1 MTRMELFGAVK
12 LGLEGEW
19 LGGCEKCVCQKK
31 LQRRGWC
38 FEEKSRGGYE
48 MSIRRQGKE
57 TVVQHG
63 KRKDKIWGGDMSRFS
78 AEESWIREVLL
89 QHDQVLLLVH
99 AASALLLLLPS
110 IILYLVNSLQRAW
123 VRP

>member
-1 MTRMELFGAVK
+1 
-12 LGLEGEW
+12 
-19 LGGCEKCVCQKK
+19 
-31 LQRRGWC
+31 
-38 FEEKSRGGYE
+38 
-48 MSIRRQGKE
+48 
-57 TVVQHG
+57 
-63 KRKDKIWGGDMSRFS
+63 MSRFS

-123 VRP
+123 GPPVNYHFRKSLQRTHSILSYLLTTCSYREKSR